1 MTHRAF
7 RSRLFACLALLLL
20 PFAPVRAEAPAC
32 TGNDLIENMRAKDP
46 AAYATLRAEADAIP
60 NNRGLFWKIEP
71 SNGATPSYLF
81 GTVHVTDPRVHELR
95 PPVQAA
101 LDRAS
106 TVVVESTE
114 ALTATDLAKNMFKVA
129 SLMVLPGAQTLDDL
143 IPPDDLAAV
152 KAFYEKEGGYEAHFK
167 YRPYM
172 LAMIL
177 SYAPCEVA
185 RQTEGLP
192 SLDAA
197 IATKYKAGNAKLG
210 GLETLVEQF
219 TSMSDMPM
227 PDQVDWLLQAIK
239 LRAEIDDFTET
250 LVRLYLAQDTGMLL
264 AWSRAMTLEYA
275 TEATWESF
283 KSLLIDTRNNRMAE
297 RAVPFIEAGNAF
309 IAVGALH
316 LPGQTGLVQLLRDRG
331 YKVTAVD

>member
-1 MTHRAF
+1 
-7 RSRLFACLALLLL
+7 
-20 PFAPVRAEAPAC
+20 
-32 TGNDLIENMRAKDP
+32 
-46 AAYATLRAEADAIP
+46 LRAAVE
-60 NNRGLFWKIEP
+60 
-71 SNGATPSYLF
+71 
-81 GTVHVTDPRVHELR
+81 
-95 PPVQAA
+95 AA
-101 LDRAS
+101 LDASS
-106 TVVVESTE
+106 TVIVESTE

-143 IPPDDLAAV
+143 LPPGDLAAV
-152 KAFYEKEGGYEAHFK
+152 KTFYDGEGGYEAHFK

-172 LAMIL
+172 LAMML

-185 RQTEGLP
+185 RQAEGLP

-197 IATKYKAGNAKLG
+197 IATTYRPDDAKLA

-227 PDQVDWLLQAIK
+227 PDQVDWLLQAIR
-239 LRAEIDDFTET
+239 LRSWIDDFTET

-264 AWSRAMTLEYA
+264 AWSRDMTLEYA
-275 TEATWESF
+275 TEATWNSF
-283 KSLLIDTRNNRMAE
+283 KSLLIDTRNERMAD
-297 RAVPFIEAGNAF
+297 RAIPFIEMGNAF

-316 LPGQTGLVQLLRDRG
+316 LPGETGLVQLLRARG

>member
-1 MTHRAF
+1 MKHLPAV
-7 RSRLFACLALLLL
+7 LALLLCL
-20 PFAPVRAEAPAC
+20 APPAAAEAPAC
-32 TGNDLIENMRAKDP
+32 TGKDLIADLREHDP
-46 AAYATLRAEADAIP
+46 KAYATLRAEADAIA
-60 NNRGLFWKIEP
+60 NNHGLFWKIEP
-71 SNGATPSYLF
+71 PNGAAPSHLL
-81 GTVHVTDPRVHELR
+81 GTVHVTDPRVHDLR
-95 PPVQAA
+95 PAVTAA
-101 LDRAS
+101 LDTAS
-106 TVVVESTE
+106 TVIVESTE

-143 IPPDDLAAV
+143 LPPGDRAAV
-152 KAFYEKEGGYEAHFK
+152 KDFYDREGGYEAHFK

-172 LAMIL
+172 LAMML
-177 SYAPCEVA
+177 AYAPCEVA
-185 RQTEGLP
+185 RQAEGLP

-197 IATKYKAGNAKLG
+197 IATTYRPGDAKLA

-227 PDQVDWLLQAIK
+227 PDQVDWLLQAIR
-239 LRAEIDDFTET
+239 LRAEVDDFTET

-264 AWSRAMTLEYA
+264 AWSREMTIRHGS
-275 TEATWESF
+275 EATWDSF
-283 KSLLIDTRNNRMAE
+283 RSLLIDTRNERMAE

-316 LPGQTGLVQLLRDRG
+316 LPGQAGLVQLLRDRG